1 MFDIGLPEFVVIALI
16 ALIVFGPD
24 RMPEMVGQA
33 ARWIRKIRTQAS
45 DVTAQFTDGLDI
57 PELADLTRMKPSSAQ
72 PTRVESLPAR
82 DIVATFDPDAT

>member
-45 DVTAQFTDGLDI
+45 DVTSQFTDGLDI
-57 PELADLTRMKPSSAQ
+57 PELADLTGRARPSVV
-72 PTRVESLPAR
+72 PNRVEPKVRTSIDAN
-82 DIVATFDPDAT
+82 FDPDCT

>member
-33 ARWIRKIRTQAS
+33 ARWIRKVRTQAS
-45 DVTAQFTDGLDI
+45 DVTSQFTQELDI
-57 PELADLTRMKPSSAQ
+57 PEFNELTGRGRSAVT
-72 PTRVESLPAR
+72 PVRVEPAR
-82 DIVATFDPDAT
+82 QAALDTNFDPDCT